1 MKKMISV
8 LVLII
13 MTLSILVGCGASKT
27 TSESASNETSTS
39 TNKKIKIGV
48 SDYPAWST
56 WYIAKGEDYFK
67 KNGVDVE
74 LVWFP
79 VYSDSLQAFNSGN
92 LDMLCVALSDTI
104 APYLKGVDFK
114 IVLTNDNSAGA
125 DAVAAKPEYNSIKDL
140 KGKTIVTEY
149 GTIEHFFLLKALEK
163 EGMKESDI
171 NFVNMNVGDASAA
184 LIAGS
189 VDGAA
194 LWEPSL
200 GLATARGNKVLYSS
214 KETPGLIPNLLIAKG
229 DMVKNNPKE
238 VEGVV
243 NSYFDAMEFYSTNPD
258 KALDYMAKQNGIT
271 SEEMAQAMSGCKLF
285 SIDDNLKAM
294 IEKAEDFKY
303 IPYAAYETSKFLN
316 SVKLIDKVPTIE
328 ELEGMIDSS
337 FIKNISEKRESGPA
351 PNTEIK
357 K

>member
-1 MKKMISV
+1 MKKIIST
-8 LVLII
+8 LILLI
-13 MTLSILVGCGASKT
+13 MTLSIFVGCGASKT
-27 TSESASNETSTS
+27 GSDTVSKDTASSAS
-39 TNKKIKIGV
+39 KKFKIGV

-56 WYIAKGEDYFK
+56 WYIAQGEDYFK

-104 APYLKGVDFK
+104 APYLKGTDFK
-114 IVLTNDNSAGA
+114 IVLANDNSAGA
-125 DAVAAKPEYNSIKDL
+125 DALAVKPEYSSIKDL
-140 KGKTIVTEY
+140 KGKTVVTEY

-171 NFVNMNVGDASAA
+171 NFVNMNVGDASSA
-184 LIAGS
+184 LITGS
-189 VDGAA
+189 VDAAA

-200 GLATARGNKVLYSS
+200 GLATSRGNKVLYSS
-214 KETPGLIPNLLIAKG
+214 KDTPGLIPNLLIAKG
-229 DMVKNNPKE
+229 DMIKNNPKE

-258 KALDYMAKQNGIT
+258 KALGYMAKQNGIT
-271 SEEMAQAMSGCKLF
+271 QEEMAKAISGCKLF

-294 IEKAEDFKY
+294 TEKAENFKY
-303 IPYAAYETSKFLN
+303 IPYSASETSKFLN
-316 SVKLIDKVPTIE
+316 SVKMIDSVPAVKD
-328 ELEGMIDSS
+328 LEGMIDSS
-337 FIKNISEKRESGPA
+337 FIKNISEKRESKPA

-357 K
+357 